1 MKLVVCGD
9 SFASINAHWPAE
21 SQWPLIMGE
30 VLGCEAITLGRGA
43 GCNMYIHAQVKY
55 AIEVLHATH
64 IMVWP
69 TSPNR
74 YMFPDTTVEET
85 DFAANTIESHFN
97 TDESNYVY
105 ENYKPKYLSHHAD
118 GHHISMRSERHE
130 NAYNN
135 FLLYLTDEQL
145 DLNRSKIIMGDIAR
159 MCDYHK
165 VKTLINLNNFDY
177 WKGMDW
183 LEISNEY
190 VQPLYSLDVD
200 MGEGKDE
207 SPNHI
212 DLHCHR
218 PLGTY
223 LANLYK

>member
-9 SFASINAHWPAE
+9 SFASIDVRWPPEA
-21 SQWPLIMGE
+21 QWPMIMGE

-43 GCNMYIHAQVKY
+43 GCNLYIHAQVKY

-64 IMVWP
+64 IMVWT

-85 DFAANTIESHFN
+85 EFAANTIESHIN
-97 TDESNYVY
+97 THESNYVY
-105 ENYKPKYLSHHAD
+105 ENYIPKYLSHHAQ
-118 GHHISMRSERHE
+118 GHHIDLRSERHKS
-130 NAYNN
+130 AYDN

-145 DLNRSKIIMGDIAR
+145 DLSRSKMIIGDIAR

-165 VKTLINLNNFDY
+165 VKTLINLENGTHWREKN
-177 WKGMDW
+177 W
-183 LEISNEY
+183 LEISDEY
-190 VQPLYSLDVD
+190 VQPIYYLPVD
-200 MGEGKDE
+200 MGEGKDL

>member
-9 SFASINAHWPAE
+9 SFASINTHWPAVQ
-21 SQWPLIMGE
+21 QWPMIMGE

-64 IMVWP
+64 IMVWA

-74 YMFPDTTVEET
+74 YMFPDTTIEET
-85 DFAANTIESHFN
+85 EFGANTIESHIN

-105 ENYKPKYLSHHAD
+105 ENYIPKYLSHHAV
-118 GHHISMRSERHE
+118 GHHIDLRSEQHKS
-130 NAYNN
+130 AYDN

-145 DLNRSKIIMGDIAR
+145 DLSRSKMIIGDIAR

-165 VKTLINLNNFDY
+165 VKTLINLSNGDH
-177 WKGMDW
+177 WKSNDW
-183 LEISNEY
+183 LEISDEY
-190 VQPLYSLDVD
+190 VQPLYRIDID

>member
-9 SFASINAHWPAE
+9 SFASLNAHWPAE
-21 SQWPLIMGE
+21 SQWPMIMGE
-30 VLGCEAITLGRGA
+30 VLGCEAVTLGRGA

-55 AIEVLHATH
+55 AIEELHATH
-64 IMVWP
+64 IMVWA

-74 YMFPDTTVEET
+74 YMFPDTTIEET
-85 DFAANTIESHFN
+85 EFAANTIESHVN

-105 ENYKPKYLSHHAD
+105 ENYIPKYLSHHAVE
-118 GHHISMRSERHE
+118 HHIDLRSDRHKS
-130 NAYNN
+130 AYDN

-145 DLNRSKIIMGDIAR
+145 DLSRSKMIIGDIAR

-165 VKTLINLNNFDY
+165 VKTLINLSNLDH
-177 WKGMDW
+177 WKTTEW

-190 VQPLYSLDVD
+190 VQPLYTIDVD
-200 MGEGKDE
+200 MGPGHDH

-212 DLHCHR
+212 DLNCHR
-218 PLGTY
+218 TLGEY